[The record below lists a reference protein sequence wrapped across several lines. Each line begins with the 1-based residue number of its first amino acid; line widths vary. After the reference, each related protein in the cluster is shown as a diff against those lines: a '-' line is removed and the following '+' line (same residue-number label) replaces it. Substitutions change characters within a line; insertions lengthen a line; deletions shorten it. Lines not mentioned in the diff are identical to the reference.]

1 MDSFTPTT
9 GSTVNAEPTP
19 HREYKSRLFAMLFS
33 DKEKLLELYNAMAK
47 THYTDPDALQIN
59 TLENAIYMSMHNDLS
74 FIIDSRVCL
83 YEHQS
88 TYSPNLPLRGLFYI
102 SDLYSGMINHAKL
115 YGTTPVR
122 VPTPQFVVFYNGLK
136 KVDDI
141 CYLRLSDLVTV
152 PNDPYALDLVMLMI
166 NINAGHNKE
175 LLETCKTLGDYAIY
189 VARVRKHAKEMPI
202 ASAVERA
209 ISECIA
215 EDVLAEFLTKN
226 RAEAKKMSIYEYDE
240 EAVKKVW
247 QDEAFAE
254 GVSIGKQEG
263 VALGRQ
269 EERSLMNQLY
279 EYLLDAGRIDDMKRS
294 FADDDFCNQLLQE
307 FSLLSK
313 QQ

>member
-9 GSTVNAEPTP
+9 DSTVNAEPTP

-33 DKEKLLELYNAMAK
+33 DKEKLLELYNAMTK
-47 THYTDPDALQIN
+47 KHYTNPDALQIN
-59 TLENAIYMSMHNDLS
+59 TLENAIYISMHNDLS

-102 SDLYSGMINHAKL
+102 SDLYSGMIDHAKL

-122 VPTPQFVVFYNGLK
+122 VPTPQFVVFYNGK
-136 KVDDI
+136 KDMDDI
-141 CYLRLSDLVTV
+141 CHLKLSNLFTV
-152 PNDPYALDLVMLMI
+152 PDEPYALDLVMLMI

-189 VARVRKHAKEMPI
+189 VARVRKYVKEMPI
-202 ASAVERA
+202 ASAVDLA
-209 ISECIA
+209 ISECIE
-215 EDVLAEFLTKN
+215 EDVLADFLSKN

-247 QDEAFAE
+247 QDEAFSE
-254 GVSIGKQEG
+254 GRQEG
-263 VALGRQ
+263 VAQG
-269 EERSLMNQLY
+269 RSLMNQLY

-294 FADDDFCNQLLQE
+294 FVDDNFCNQLLQE
-307 FSLLSK
+307 FDLLSK